1 MATSVTCPRCG
12 AANNPGTMFCV
23 NCGSSLSGGG
33 TAPSAPP
40 PMYPAAPYGAP
51 VAGLPSA
58 WDAERRK
65 QIDRT
70 KTGVLLLLIGTLIA
84 WIPLIGVVGGLLTLI
99 GAILVILGRKAFGS
113 AHARNVFI
121 SILLFIV
128 GIIFVGVA
136 AVVLVNAIATGFLGG
151 TPNPAAVSS
160 ALNNYLIILA
170 VGSIIGG
177 LASIFFTYE
186 LQSKPGR
193 MLLFAGYGASV
204 AINIAAS
211 FVISQTIPT
220 VLAAMFPGGTYNPTA
235 AAAALADF
243 SARVRSLAL
252 LSVIPALLYSAANY
266 IAWSRINRGEIPPP
280 TTPPSMPTMAPSAPP
295 R

>member
-1 MATSVTCPRCG
+1 MS
-12 AANNPGTMFCV
+12 
-23 NCGSSLSGGG
+23 
-33 TAPSAPP
+33 
-40 PMYPAAPYGAP
+40 PAAPYGAP
-51 VAGLPSA
+51 IAGMPSP

-65 QIDRT
+65 QVDRT
-70 KTGVLLLLIGTLIA
+70 KTGVLLLLIGTLIG

-113 AHARNVFI
+113 THARNVLI
-121 SILLFIV
+121 SILLFII
-128 GIIFVGVA
+128 GIIFIGVA
-136 AVVLVNAIATGFLGG
+136 AVVLVTAIGAGFLGG
-151 TPNPAAVSS
+151 SPNPAAVSS

-186 LQSKPGR
+186 LQNKTGR
-193 MLLFAGYGASV
+193 MLLFAGYAANV
-204 AINIAAS
+204 AINVAVA
-211 FVISQTIPT
+211 FVVSQTISA
-220 VLAAMFPGGTYNPTA
+220 VIAAMFPGGTYSPTA

-243 SARVRSLAL
+243 SSRVSSLAL
-252 LSVIPALLYSAANY
+252 LSVIPALLYTAANY

-280 TTPPSMPTMAPSAPP
+280 TTPPAMPTMAPPAPP